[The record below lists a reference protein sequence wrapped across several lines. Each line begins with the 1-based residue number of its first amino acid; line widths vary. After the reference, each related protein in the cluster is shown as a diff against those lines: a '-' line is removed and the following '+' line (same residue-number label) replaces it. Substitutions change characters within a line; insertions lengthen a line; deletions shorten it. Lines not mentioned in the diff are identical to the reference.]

1 MICSSYQTAMNGN
14 TPRLRHVFPKGK
26 LVSGVTALANELFV
40 IRYPCDQQ
48 VEVYD
53 TTTFEPTR
61 QLIVPGL
68 CDVMWWGHALASCV
82 VNNSLYVTDYNTST
96 VHRAQAS
103 GNLDVINWRTGTCP
117 TGLSV
122 TDATHV
128 LVTCCSV
135 PYKIEE
141 YMACGTPVRE
151 ILLHQEVSYP
161 YHAVQLSSGH
171 FAVSHEGPT
180 HGVSVVGGS
189 GQVLRNFRRQLATAV
204 GQLKCPRQI
213 SVDKDD
219 CIYVADRDNNRV
231 RRLFNFG
238 SDDFQ
243 VSPDDAMQGPCTL
256 CLDES
261 RGRLYV
267 GEWRGGRILV
277 FENVVGPISSNCSSL
292 GRRNLRF

>member
-1 MICSSYQTAMNGN
+1 MNAS
-14 TPRLRHVFPKGK
+14 TPTLRHVFPKGK
-26 LVSGVTALANELFV
+26 LVSGVASLGRELYV
-40 IRYPCDQQ
+40 IRYPSHQQ

-53 TTTFEPTR
+53 VATFEPTR
-61 QLIVPGL
+61 QLAVTGL
-68 CDVMWWGHALASCV
+68 YDVMWWGHALVSCA
-82 VNNSLYVTDYNTST
+82 VNSCLYVTDYNTSRIYR
-96 VHRAQAS
+96 VQAS
-103 GNLDVINWRTGTCP
+103 GSHDVINWQTGTCP

-122 TDATHV
+122 NDATHV

-151 ILLHQEVSYP
+151 ILLHPDVSYP

-171 FAVSHEGPT
+171 FVVSHEGPT
-180 HGVSVVGGS
+180 HGVSVVGSS

-204 GQLKCPRQI
+204 GQSKCPRQVV
-213 SVDKDD
+213 VDKDD
-219 CIYVADRDNNRV
+219 CIYVADRDNNRI

-238 SDDFQ
+238 SDELQ
-243 VSPDDAMQGPCTL
+243 VSPSDAFQGPIAL

-277 FENVVGPISSNCSSL
+277 FDNVISPASSGCSNH